1 MEAFVFIENAVG
13 MMCKKETEIST
24 PAAKLMK

>member
-13 MMCKKETEIST
+13 MMRKKDAKTRT
-24 PAAKLMK
+24 PAAKQMK